1 MNLALFA
8 PGPLT
13 KRKVL
18 QSIMATVPKT
28 CKVILA
34 ESIARRLLEEVQE
47 TLQAIGNDKPR
58 LAAFIANDDPA
69 AVKYAEWSQKT
80 CEEK

>member
-1 MNLALFA
+1 M
-8 PGPLT
+8 T
-13 KRKVL
+13 
-18 QSIMATVPKT
+18 TVPKT

-34 ESIARRLLEEVQE
+34 ESIAKRLLEEVQE
-47 TLQAIGNDKPR
+47 TLRSIGNGKPR
-58 LAAFIANDDPA
+58 LAAFLANDDPA

>member
-1 MNLALFA
+1 
-8 PGPLT
+8 
-13 KRKVL
+13 
-18 QSIMATVPKT
+18 MATIPKT

-34 ESIARRLLEEVQE
+34 ESIAKRLLQEVQQ
-47 TLQAIGNDKPR
+47 TLQAIGNEKPR
-58 LAAFIANDDPA
+58 LTAFIANDDPA